1 MGARLFH
8 HPKRATSR
16 RIGCSQN
23 SAIFRHGS
31 ADYIVFFGSFE
42 QVTDWVTL
50 KQYGFFGHLGVQK
63 FHTTSVMVD
72 SGNPNQPSIP
82 LAPRLFLGDFL
93 TDDAAVDKAIQRSA
107 ASQTNSSMHAAGGFT
122 CGIQAGNGIVGLDVD
137 HLSYCSS
144 QRRPCNDGL

>member
-1 MGARLFH
+1 MVSRLH
-8 HPKRATSR
+8 R
-16 RIGCSQN
+16 
-23 SAIFRHGS
+23 
-31 ADYIVFFGSFE
+31 FFGSFE

-72 SGNPNQPSIP
+72 SGNPNQPSFP

-107 ASQTNSSMHAAGGFT
+107 ASQTNSSMHAAD
-122 CGIQAGNGIVGLDVD
+122 I
-137 HLSYCSS
+137 
-144 QRRPCNDGL
+144 